1 MANKMRN
8 FIKELDMFGY
18 VINLNFNKN
27 GNEYKTIIGGSM
39 SLLIKIIIYLYIGL
53 NMYNLFT
60 LGNND
65 NSMEKSLTDYESNGE
80 MIKYGDMDF
89 SVFFKVHK

>member
-1 MANKMRN
+1 MPLQMRN
-8 FIKELDMFGY
+8 FIQDLDMFGY

-27 GNEYKTIIGGSM
+27 GNEFKTIIGGSM
-39 SLLIKIIIYLYIGL
+39 SLLIKIVIYLYIGL

-65 NSMEKSLTDYESNGE
+65 NSMEKSLTDYESNGKV
-80 MIKYGDMDF
+80 IKYKGMDF
-89 SVFFKVHK
+89 SVFYKVHK